1 MGRMLE
7 SLKKGG
13 GILLRPET
21 PTAADP
27 CVTEWAV
34 NEEQAPYIEIGGPNR
49 SIEGSADVLAAH
61 PPQPKQR
68 PHPPVEQ
75 ALAKSALMTQLT
87 EAQPIAVAYE
97 PWMGVRTSTRVAPEV
112 IVYHQPAHAISRQ
125 YGELVQKM
133 VPGSAPVALL
143 LAGVKPHVGTTTV
156 LVNLGVAAALGGRRV
171 LIVDANLQRPGVA
184 PRLGFDPDFGLEH
197 VLLGKAAVEEAIVQ
211 TIVPS
216 LHVLPVKERT
226 VETALGHDA
235 AAWLLGLL
243 RTRFELLL
251 CDAPTLDSAALL
263 HLAPCCDA
271 LYLVAPRGDNV
282 PLDRGAVH
290 ALSRKGTHLRGILHT
305 HVGE

>member
-7 SLKKGG
+7 SLRKGNG
-13 GILLRPET
+13 SLLRPET
-21 PTAADP
+21 PTAPDP

-34 NEEQAPYIEIGGPNR
+34 NEDQAPYIEIGGPNKA
-49 SIEGSADVLAAH
+49 IEGSADVLAAH
-61 PPQPKQR
+61 PAQPKQR

-87 EAQPIAVAYE
+87 EAQPIAVAFE
-97 PWMGVRTSTRVAPEV
+97 PWTGVRTSTRIAPEI
-112 IVYHQPAHAISRQ
+112 IVYHQPAHAVSRQ
-125 YGELVQKM
+125 YSELVQKM
-133 VPGSAPVALL
+133 APSGAPLSLL
-143 LAGVKPHVGTTTV
+143 IAGVKPQVGTTTV
-156 LVNLGVAAALGGRRV
+156 LVNLGAAAALGGRRV
-171 LIVDANLQRPGVA
+171 LIVDAHLQRPGVA
-184 PRLGFDPDFGLEH
+184 ARLGFEPDFGLEH

-226 VETALGHDA
+226 ALTVLGHDA

-251 CDAPTLDSAALL
+251 CDGPTFDSPALL
-263 HLAPCCDA
+263 HLAPCFDA

-282 PLDRGAVH
+282 PLDRSTVH

-305 HVGE
+305 HLA

>member
-7 SLKKGG
+7 SLKKGNG
-13 GILLRPET
+13 SLLRTET

-34 NEEQAPYIEIGGPNR
+34 NEEQAPYIEIGGPNKLV
-49 SIEGSADVLAAH
+49 EGSADVLAAH
-61 PPQPKQR
+61 PAQARQR
-68 PHPPVEQ
+68 PHPAVEQ

-87 EAQPIAVAYE
+87 DAQPIAVAYE
-97 PWMGVRTSTRVAPEV
+97 PWTGVRTSARIAPEV
-112 IVYHQPAHAISRQ
+112 IVYHQPAHAVSRQ
-125 YGELVQKM
+125 YGELIQKM
-133 VPGSAPVALL
+133 VPGNGPLCLL
-143 LAGVKPHVGTTTV
+143 VAGVKPQVGTTTV

-171 LIVDANLQRPGVA
+171 LVVDAHLQRPGVA
-184 PRLGFDPDFGLEH
+184 PRLGFEPDFGLEH

-226 VETALGHDA
+226 VETVLGHDA

-251 CDAPTLDSAALL
+251 CDGPTFDSAALL
-263 HLAPCCDA
+263 HLAPSCDA
-271 LYLVAPRGDNV
+271 LYLVAPRGDTV

-305 HVGE
+305 HLAG

>member
-7 SLKKGG
+7 SLRKGNG
-13 GILLRPET
+13 SLLRPET
-21 PTAADP
+21 PTAPDP

-34 NEEQAPYIEIGGPNR
+34 NEAQAPYIEVGGPNKA
-49 SIEGSADVLAAH
+49 IEGSADVLAAH
-61 PPQPKQR
+61 PAQPKQR
-68 PHPPVEQ
+68 PHRPVEQ

-97 PWMGVRTSTRVAPEV
+97 PWTGVRTSTRIAPEV
-112 IVYHQPAHAISRQ
+112 IVYHQPSHEISRQ
-125 YGELVQKM
+125 YVGLVQKM
-133 VPGSAPVALL
+133 VPAAPLALL
-143 LAGVKPHVGTTTV
+143 VAGVKPQVGTTTV
-156 LVNLGVAAALGGRRV
+156 LVNLGVAAALAGRRA
-171 LIVDANLQRPGVA
+171 LIVDAHLQRPGVA
-184 PRLGFDPDFGLEH
+184 ARLGLEPEFGLEH
-197 VLLGKAAVEEAIVQ
+197 VLQGKTALEEAIVQ

-226 VETALGHDA
+226 ALAVLGPEA

-251 CDAPTLDSAALL
+251 CDGPTFDSAALVQ
-263 HLAPCCDA
+263 LAPCCDA

-282 PLDRGAVH
+282 PLDRSAVH

-305 HVGE
+305 HLA